1 VTSDA
6 GLPQLDPSFRALV
19 PSWGSPPSSPGVRP
33 LPRLPADVHPRVH
46 SRFARIGRTDPHSPS
61 AGSSHG
67 PGPVPPSRFLT
78 ALAAFST
85 RMARVCCTPLPAEVR
100 RVSRRPPP
108 SGCYSDGADARSSR
122 RSLTPLEELP
132 SSAAVPRHRGPCPPA
147 VIPRSLP
154 VGLPTDRPPR
164 SATPESASRHSREP
178 GCESAFV
185 LGIGSLHPRLLRFR
199 SPETAA
205 VGRAGF
211 PEPPRRPRGRL
222 RDPRSPASHACSAP
236 PVTRRRGSMP
246 RTTFPPVLPC
256 GRTWLPVASGFS
268 PVHSVRRLETSRFSP
283 WILTGRLVGSL
294 APSGSDRSAK
304 GADRTVARPS
314 PLPSRPCPSRSTHP
328 RGWATEPER
337 SGNAAPSE
345 RCSDRTV
352 EVRSPHPS

>member
-1 VTSDA
+1 
-6 GLPQLDPSFRALV
+6 
-19 PSWGSPPSSPGVRP
+19 
-33 LPRLPADVHPRVH
+33 
-46 SRFARIGRTDPHSPS
+46 
-61 AGSSHG
+61 
-67 PGPVPPSRFLT
+67 
-78 ALAAFST
+78 
-85 RMARVCCTPLPAEVR
+85 MARVCCTPLPAEVR

-147 VIPRSLP
+147 VIPRPLP
-154 VGLPTDRPPR
+154 AGLPTDRPSR
-164 SATPESASRHSREP
+164 SATPEAASRHSREP
-178 GCESAFV
+178 GCELASV

-268 PVHSVRRLETSRFSP
+268 PVHSVVGRKPADFLRGSSQDASWARSLRP
-283 WILTGRLVGSL
+283 GVIGPRKVQIGRLPALRHSL
-294 APSGSDRSAK
+294 RARALPDRPTLADGRLSRNEAGTLLHRRDAP
-304 GADRTVARPS
+304 TARLRCDPHI
-314 PLPSRPCPSRSTHP
+314 LPEILGCPP
-328 RGWATEPER
+328 PIL
-337 SGNAAPSE
+337 
-345 RCSDRTV
+345 
-352 EVRSPHPS
+352 